1 MASLSL
7 TQFISFPRCN
17 VDVPYMQSLGFV
29 KFPSEKLNVKQR
41 VFIAAAR
48 KKLPE
53 SAPIDDGEEE
63 NGENG
68 AVVRKK
74 SAKSAK
80 KGGART
86 TKKKVVAK
94 DESLEESSELSVDNE
109 SDAETVSE
117 PRRTRKKAAAA
128 SSEDVDKG
136 KAEKKVRRKRATKKD
151 KEAEDGLSSSISTIS
166 STYDEVSDVEEALI
180 FESVDAE
187 SEGEEIDLN
196 KHESED
202 ITHTYGWPP
211 LVCCFGSAQHAF
223 VPSGRPAN
231 RLLDYELQERMKD
244 AMWTPE
250 KYIRAPGGCAGGV
263 AIALASLGG
272 KAAFMGKLG
281 DDDFG
286 QAMLYYLNVCNVQ
299 TRSVRIDGKKV
310 TACSTMKISKRGRL
324 KSTCVK
330 PCAED
335 SLSKS
340 EINVDVLKEAKM
352 FYFSTHSLLEKK
364 MMSTTLQAIKIAKQ
378 LGNVIFY
385 DLNLPLPLWQS
396 SEETKSFIQEV
407 WDLADVIEVTKQEL
421 EFLCGITATE
431 EFDTRNNDCSKFV
444 HYEPETVEPLWHEN
458 LKVLFVTNGT
468 SKIHYYT
475 KEHNGSVLGMEDVPI
490 TPFTRDMSA
499 SGDGIV
505 AGLIRMLTVQP
516 DLMND
521 KGYLERTAR
530 YAIECGVVDQW
541 LLAQTRGY
549 PPKDDMDDEEEDD
562 DEDVDVED
570 EVESDPDGIRSITE
584 REYRTSKPYDEPDG
598 PYVMKPIEEREY
610 RKLEL
615 VGSMGED
622 DDSS

>member
-1 MASLSL
+1 MASLSF
-7 TQFISFPRCN
+7 TQFLSFPRCN
-17 VDVPYMQSLGFV
+17 ADVPYLQSLGFV
-29 KFPSEKLNVKQR
+29 KFRGERWNAKQSL
-41 VFIAAAR
+41 FIAAGR
-48 KKLPE
+48 KKLSI
-53 SAPIDDGEEE
+53 SAPLGEEEE
-63 NGENG
+63 NGGNG
-68 AVVRKK
+68 AVGGKK
-74 SAKSAK
+74 SPKTPKKS
-80 KGGART
+80 GART
-86 TKKKVVAK
+86 TTKKKKKVVAK
-94 DESLEESSELSVDNE
+94 DEPLEESSELLVDNDVLDKE
-109 SDAETVSE
+109 DDTKTASE
-117 PRRTRKKAAAA
+117 PRKTRKKAVAA
-128 SSEDVDKG
+128 SSDVDEEG
-136 KAEKKVRRKRATKKD
+136 KTEKKVRRKRTTKQD
-151 KEAEDGLSSSISTIS
+151 KEIEDASGINN
-166 STYDEVSDVEEALI
+166 TYDEVSDVEEALAV
-180 FESVDAE
+180 ESADVE

-196 KHESED
+196 KRESED
-202 ITHTYGWPP
+202 ISHTYGWPP

-244 AMWTPE
+244 AVWSPE

-272 KAAFMGKLG
+272 KVAFMGKLG

-299 TRSVRIDGKKV
+299 TRSVRIDGKRV
-310 TACSTMKISKRGRL
+310 TACSTMKMSKRGRL

-340 EINVDVLKEAKM
+340 EINVDVLKEARM
-352 FYFSTHSLLEKK
+352 FYFSTHSLLDKK
-364 MMSTTLQAIKIAKQ
+364 MMSTTLQAIKIAKK

-385 DLNLPLPLWQS
+385 DLNLPFPLWQS

-407 WDLADVIEVTKQEL
+407 WDLVDVIEVTKQEL
-421 EFLCGITATE
+421 EFLCGIEATE
-431 EFDTRNNDCSKFV
+431 EFDTRNNDSSKFV
-444 HYEPETVEPLWHEN
+444 HYGPETVEPLWHEN

-475 KEHNGSVLGMEDVPI
+475 KEHDGAVLGMEDVPI

-505 AGLIRMLTVQP
+505 AGLIRMLTIQP
-516 DLMND
+516 DLIND

-549 PPKDDMDDEEEDD
+549 PPKDDMEEEDD
-562 DEDVDVED
+562 DDDDED
-570 EVESDPDGIRSITE
+570 EVESNPDGIRSITE

-598 PYVMKPIEEREY
+598 PYVMKPVEEREY
-610 RKLEL
+610 RRLEL
-615 VGSMGED
+615 VGSIGED

>member
-1 MASLSL
+1 MLMASLSF
-7 TQFISFPRCN
+7 TQFLSFPRYN
-17 VDVPYMQSLGFV
+17 ADVPCILHSLGFV
-29 KFPSEKLNVKQR
+29 KIRGERWNGKQSFSLTSGRRKLS
-41 VFIAAAR
+41 
-48 KKLPE
+48 E
-53 SAPIDDGEEE
+53 SAPLEEE
-63 NGENG
+63 GDNDGNG
-68 AVVRKK
+68 AVVGKK
-74 SAKSAK
+74 SSKGPK
-80 KGGART
+80 RGGARA
-86 TKKKVVAK
+86 TKKKVVVAT
-94 DESLEESSELSVDNE
+94 DEPLEESSELLVDNDDDVLDKE
-109 SDAETVSE
+109 STVSASK
-117 PRRTRKKAAAA
+117 PKTRTRKKA
-128 SSEDVDKG
+128 SSSDVEEVKP
-136 KAEKKVRRKRATKKD
+136 EKKVRRKRTAKKD
-151 KEAEDGLSSSISTIS
+151 KEPEEDLGTN
-166 STYDEVSDVEEALI
+166 TYDEGS
-180 FESVDAE
+180 DAE
-187 SEGEEIDLN
+187 ESLAVESTDTESEEEEIDLS

-202 ITHTYGWPP
+202 ISHTYGWPP

-223 VPSGRPAN
+223 VPWGRPAN
-231 RLLDYELQERMKD
+231 RLLDYELHERMSD
-244 AMWTPE
+244 AKWAPE

-272 KAAFMGKLG
+272 KVAFMGKLG
-281 DDDFG
+281 DDEYG

-299 TRSVRIDGKKV
+299 TRSVRIDGKRV

-324 KSTCVK
+324 KSTCIK

-352 FYFSTHSLLEKK
+352 FYFSSHSLLDKK
-364 MMSTTLQAIKIAKQ
+364 MMSTTIQAIKISKQ

-407 WDLADVIEVTKQEL
+407 WNLADIIEITKQEL
-421 EFLCGITATE
+421 EFLCGIEPTE
-431 EFDTRNNDCSKFV
+431 EFDTKNNDISKFV
-444 HYEPETVEPLWHEN
+444 HYPLETVEQLWHEN

-475 KEHNGSVLGMEDVPI
+475 KEHNGAVSGMEDPPI

-516 DLMND
+516 DLMNN

-541 LLAQTRGY
+541 LQAQTRGY
-549 PPKDDMDDEEEDD
+549 PPKDDMEEVDDD
-562 DEDVDVED
+562 DEED

-598 PYVMKPIEEREY
+598 PYVMKPVEEREY
-610 RKLEL
+610 KKLEL
-615 VGSMGED
+615 VGSMFED
-622 DDSS
+622 GSL

>member
-1 MASLSL
+1 MASLSF
-7 TQFISFPRCN
+7 TQFLPFPRCN
-17 VDVPYMQSLGFV
+17 ADVACLQPLGFV
-29 KFPSEKLNVKQR
+29 KKFRGERLSGKQGFLVVAGRRKLS
-41 VFIAAAR
+41 
-48 KKLPE
+48 E
-53 SAPIDDGEEE
+53 SAPLDEEDG
-63 NGENG
+63 GNG
-68 AVVRKK
+68 AVSGGKKPTKAPKK
-74 SAKSAK
+74 S
-80 KGGART
+80 GARRTT
-86 TKKKVVAK
+86 TKKKEVVVVAK
-94 DESLEESSELSVDNE
+94 DEPLEEERVDSDDVSDSDNE
-109 SDAETVSE
+109 SSDTKA
-117 PRRTRKKAAAA
+117 PRRTRKKVA
-128 SSEDVDKG
+128 SSDV
-136 KAEKKVRRKRATKKD
+136 EKKVRRKRTVKKD
-151 KEAEDGLSSSISTIS
+151 KEVEEGLVTTSSSTH
-166 STYDEVSDVEEALI
+166 DDASDVEAT
-180 FESVDAE
+180 DAD
-187 SEGEEIDLN
+187 SEGEEIDLS
-196 KHESED
+196 KHESEED
-202 ITHTYGWPP
+202 ISHTYGWPP

-231 RLLDYELQERMKD
+231 RLLDYEREERMKD
-244 AMWTPE
+244 AVWAPE

-272 KAAFMGKLG
+272 NVAFMGKLG

-286 QAMLYYLNVCNVQ
+286 QAMLYYLNVCKVQ
-299 TRSVRIDGKKV
+299 TRSVKIDSKRV

-352 FYFSTHSLLEKK
+352 FYFTTHSLLDKK
-364 MMSTTLQAIKIAKQ
+364 MMSTTLQAIKISKQ
-378 LGNVIFY
+378 LGNVVFY

-396 SEETKSFIQEV
+396 REETKSLIQQV

-421 EFLCGITATE
+421 EFLCGIEATE
-431 EFDTRNNDCSKFV
+431 EFDTKNNDSSKFV

-475 KEHNGSVLGMEDVPI
+475 KEHNGAVLGMEDVPI

-505 AGLIRMLTVQP
+505 AGLIRMLTIQP

-549 PPKDDMDDEEEDD
+549 PPKDDMEEGDDGDDEEE
-562 DEDVDVED
+562 EMEA
-570 EVESDPDGIRSITE
+570 DPNGIRSITE

-598 PYVMKPIEEREY
+598 PYVMKPEEEREY

-615 VGSMGED
+615 VGSVSED
-622 DDSS
+622 DEDSS

>member
-1 MASLSL
+1 MASLSF
-7 TQFISFPRCN
+7 TQFLPFPRCN
-17 VDVPYMQSLGFV
+17 ADVACLQPLGFV
-29 KFPSEKLNVKQR
+29 KKFRGERLSGKQGFLVVAGRRKLS
-41 VFIAAAR
+41 
-48 KKLPE
+48 E
-53 SAPIDDGEEE
+53 SAPLDEEDG
-63 NGENG
+63 GNG
-68 AVVRKK
+68 AVSGGKKPTKAPKK
-74 SAKSAK
+74 S
-80 KGGART
+80 GARRTT
-86 TKKKVVAK
+86 TKKKEVVVVAK
-94 DESLEESSELSVDNE
+94 DEPLEEERVDSDDVSDSDNE
-109 SDAETVSE
+109 SSDTKA
-117 PRRTRKKAAAA
+117 PRRTRRKKVA
-128 SSEDVDKG
+128 SSDV
-136 KAEKKVRRKRATKKD
+136 EKKVRRKRTVKKD
-151 KEAEDGLSSSISTIS
+151 KEVEEGLVTTSSSTH
-166 STYDEVSDVEEALI
+166 DDASDVEAT
-180 FESVDAE
+180 DAD
-187 SEGEEIDLN
+187 SEGEEIDLS
-196 KHESED
+196 KHESEED
-202 ITHTYGWPP
+202 ISHTYGWPP

-231 RLLDYELQERMKD
+231 RLLDYEREERMKD
-244 AMWTPE
+244 AVWAPE

-272 KAAFMGKLG
+272 NVAFMGKLG

-286 QAMLYYLNVCNVQ
+286 QAMLYYLNVCKVQ
-299 TRSVRIDGKKV
+299 TRSVKIDSKRV

-352 FYFSTHSLLEKK
+352 FYFTTHSLLDKK
-364 MMSTTLQAIKIAKQ
+364 MMSTTLQAIKISKQ
-378 LGNVIFY
+378 LGNVVFY

-396 SEETKSFIQEV
+396 REETKSLIQQV

-421 EFLCGITATE
+421 EFLCGIEATE
-431 EFDTRNNDCSKFV
+431 EFDTKNNDSSKFV

-475 KEHNGSVLGMEDVPI
+475 KEHNGAVLGMEDVPI

-505 AGLIRMLTVQP
+505 AGLIRMLTIQP

-549 PPKDDMDDEEEDD
+549 PPKDDMEEGDDGDDEEE
-562 DEDVDVED
+562 EMEA
-570 EVESDPDGIRSITE
+570 DPNGIRSITE

-598 PYVMKPIEEREY
+598 PYVMKPEEEREY

-615 VGSMGED
+615 VGSVSED
-622 DDSS
+622 DEDSS

>member
-1 MASLSL
+1 MASLSF
-7 TQFISFPRCN
+7 TQFLPFPRCN
-17 VDVPYMQSLGFV
+17 ADVVPCLQSLGFV
-29 KFPSEKLNVKQR
+29 KFRGERLNGKQGFLVVAGRRKLS
-41 VFIAAAR
+41 
-48 KKLPE
+48 E
-53 SAPIDDGEEE
+53 SAPLDEEDG
-63 NGENG
+63 GNG
-68 AVVRKK
+68 AVGGKK
-74 SAKSAK
+74 PTKAPKRS
-80 KGGART
+80 GART

-94 DESLEESSELSVDNE
+94 KDEPLEESSQLLVDSDDVSDNE
-109 SDAETVSE
+109 SDTKDE
-117 PRRTRKKAAAA
+117 PRRARKKASPAAAA
-128 SSEDVDKG
+128 SSDVEEAKT
-136 KAEKKVRRKRATKKD
+136 KKKVRRKKTTKKD
-151 KEAEDGLSSSISTIS
+151 KEVEEGLV
-166 STYDEVSDVEEALI
+166 TYDEASDVEEPLTVEAT
-180 FESVDAE
+180 DAD
-187 SEGEEIDLN
+187 SEGEEIDLS

-202 ITHTYGWPP
+202 ISHTYGWPP

-231 RLLDYELQERMKD
+231 RLLDYERQERMKD
-244 AMWTPE
+244 AVWAPE

-272 KAAFMGKLG
+272 NVAFMGKLG

-286 QAMLYYLNVCNVQ
+286 QAMLYYLNVCKVQ
-299 TRSVRIDGKKV
+299 TRSVKIDSKRV

-352 FYFSTHSLLEKK
+352 FYFTTHSLLDKK
-364 MMSTTLQAIKIAKQ
+364 MMSTTLQAIKISKQ

-396 SEETKSFIQEV
+396 REETKSLIQEV

-421 EFLCGITATE
+421 EFLCGIEATE
-431 EFDTRNNDCSKFV
+431 EFDTKNNDSSKFV

-475 KEHNGSVLGMEDVPI
+475 KEHNGAVLGMEDVPI

-549 PPKDDMDDEEEDD
+549 PPKDDMEEDEDDD
-562 DEDVDVED
+562 DEDE
-570 EVESDPDGIRSITE
+570 EMESDPNGIRSITE

-598 PYVMKPIEEREY
+598 PYVMKPEEEREY

-615 VGSMGED
+615 VGSVGED

>member
-1 MASLSL
+1 MASLSF
-7 TQFISFPRCN
+7 TQFLPFPRCN
-17 VDVPYMQSLGFV
+17 ADVACLQPLGFV
-29 KFPSEKLNVKQR
+29 KKFRGERLSGKQGFLVVAGRRKLS
-41 VFIAAAR
+41 
-48 KKLPE
+48 E
-53 SAPIDDGEEE
+53 SAPLDEEDG
-63 NGENG
+63 GNG
-68 AVVRKK
+68 AVSGGKKPTKAPKK
-74 SAKSAK
+74 S
-80 KGGART
+80 GGARRTT
-86 TKKKVVAK
+86 TKKKEVVVVAK
-94 DESLEESSELSVDNE
+94 DEPLEEERVDSDDVSDSDNE
-109 SDAETVSE
+109 SSDTKA
-117 PRRTRKKAAAA
+117 PRRTRRKKVA
-128 SSEDVDKG
+128 SSDV
-136 KAEKKVRRKRATKKD
+136 EKKVRRKRTVKKD
-151 KEAEDGLSSSISTIS
+151 KEVEEGLVTTSSSTH
-166 STYDEVSDVEEALI
+166 DDASDVEAT
-180 FESVDAE
+180 DAD
-187 SEGEEIDLN
+187 SEGEEIDLS
-196 KHESED
+196 KHESEED
-202 ITHTYGWPP
+202 ISHTYGWPP

-231 RLLDYELQERMKD
+231 RLLDYEREERMKD
-244 AMWTPE
+244 AVWAPE

-272 KAAFMGKLG
+272 NVAFMGKLG

-286 QAMLYYLNVCNVQ
+286 QAMLYYLNVCKVQ
-299 TRSVRIDGKKV
+299 TRSVKIDSKRV

-352 FYFSTHSLLEKK
+352 FYFTTHSLLDKK
-364 MMSTTLQAIKIAKQ
+364 MMSTTLQAIKISKQ
-378 LGNVIFY
+378 LGNVVFY

-396 SEETKSFIQEV
+396 REETKSLIQQV

-421 EFLCGITATE
+421 EFLCGIEATE
-431 EFDTRNNDCSKFV
+431 EFDTKNNDSSKFV

-475 KEHNGSVLGMEDVPI
+475 KEHNGAVLGMEDVPI

-505 AGLIRMLTVQP
+505 AGLIRMLTIQP

-549 PPKDDMDDEEEDD
+549 PPKDDMEEGDDGDDEEE
-562 DEDVDVED
+562 EMEA
-570 EVESDPDGIRSITE
+570 DPNGIRSITE

-598 PYVMKPIEEREY
+598 PYVMKPEEEREY

-615 VGSMGED
+615 VGSVSED
-622 DDSS
+622 DEDSS

>member
-1 MASLSL
+1 MASLSF
-7 TQFISFPRCN
+7 TQFLPFPRYN
-17 VDVPYMQSLGFV
+17 ADVVPCLQSLGFV
-29 KFPSEKLNVKQR
+29 KFRGERLNGKQGFLVVAGRRKLS
-41 VFIAAAR
+41 
-48 KKLPE
+48 E
-53 SAPIDDGEEE
+53 SAPLDEDDG
-63 NGENG
+63 GNG
-68 AVVRKK
+68 AVGGKK
-74 SAKSAK
+74 PTKAPKRS
-80 KGGART
+80 GART

-94 DESLEESSELSVDNE
+94 KDEPLEESSQLLVASDDVSDNE
-109 SDAETVSE
+109 SDTKTE
-117 PRRTRKKAAAA
+117 PRRARKKAA
-128 SSEDVDKG
+128 SSDVEEAKT
-136 KAEKKVRRKRATKKD
+136 EKKVRRKRTTKKD
-151 KEAEDGLSSSISTIS
+151 KQVEEGLV
-166 STYDEVSDVEEALI
+166 TYDEASDVDEPLTVEAT
-180 FESVDAE
+180 DAD
-187 SEGEEIDLN
+187 SEGEEIDLS

-202 ITHTYGWPP
+202 ISHTYGWPP

-231 RLLDYELQERMKD
+231 RLLDYEQQERIKD
-244 AMWTPE
+244 AVWAPE

-272 KAAFMGKLG
+272 KVAFMGKLG

-286 QAMLYYLNVCNVQ
+286 QAMLYYLNVCQVQ
-299 TRSVRIDGKKV
+299 TRSVKIDSKRV

-352 FYFSTHSLLEKK
+352 FYFTTHSLQDKK
-364 MMSTTLQAIKIAKQ
+364 MMSTTLQAIKISKQ

-396 SEETKSFIQEV
+396 REETKSLIQEV

-421 EFLCGITATE
+421 EFLCGIEPPE
-431 EFDTRNNDCSKFV
+431 EFDTKNNDSSKFV

-475 KEHNGSVLGMEDVPI
+475 KEHNGAVLGMEDVPI

-549 PPKDDMDDEEEDD
+549 PPKDDMEEEDED
-562 DEDVDVED
+562 DEDD
-570 EVESDPDGIRSITE
+570 EMELDPNGIRSITE

-598 PYVMKPIEEREY
+598 PYVMKPEEEREY

-615 VGSMGED
+615 VGSVGED

>member
-1 MASLSL
+1 MASLSF
-7 TQFISFPRCN
+7 TQFLPFPRYN
-17 VDVPYMQSLGFV
+17 ADVVPCLQSLGFV
-29 KFPSEKLNVKQR
+29 KFRGERLNGKQGFLVVAGRRKLS
-41 VFIAAAR
+41 
-48 KKLPE
+48 E
-53 SAPIDDGEEE
+53 SAPLDEDDG
-63 NGENG
+63 GNG
-68 AVVRKK
+68 AVGGKK
-74 SAKSAK
+74 PTKAPKRS
-80 KGGART
+80 GART

-94 DESLEESSELSVDNE
+94 KDEPLEESSQLLVASDDVSDNE
-109 SDAETVSE
+109 SDTKTE
-117 PRRTRKKAAAA
+117 PRRARKKASPAAA
-128 SSEDVDKG
+128 SSDVEEAKT
-136 KAEKKVRRKRATKKD
+136 EKKVRRKRTTKKD
-151 KEAEDGLSSSISTIS
+151 KQVEEGLV
-166 STYDEVSDVEEALI
+166 TYDEASDVDEPLTVEAT
-180 FESVDAE
+180 DAD
-187 SEGEEIDLN
+187 SEGEEIDLS

-202 ITHTYGWPP
+202 ISHTYGWPP

-231 RLLDYELQERMKD
+231 RLLDYEQQERIKD
-244 AMWTPE
+244 AVWAPE

-272 KAAFMGKLG
+272 KVAFMGKLG

-286 QAMLYYLNVCNVQ
+286 QAMLYYLNVCQVQ
-299 TRSVRIDGKKV
+299 TRSVKIDSKRV

-352 FYFSTHSLLEKK
+352 FYFTTHSLQDKK
-364 MMSTTLQAIKIAKQ
+364 MMSTTLQAIKISKQ

-396 SEETKSFIQEV
+396 REETKSLIQEV

-421 EFLCGITATE
+421 EFLCGIEPPE
-431 EFDTRNNDCSKFV
+431 EFDTKNNDSSKFV

-475 KEHNGSVLGMEDVPI
+475 KEHNGAVLGMEDVPI

-549 PPKDDMDDEEEDD
+549 PPKDDMEEEDED
-562 DEDVDVED
+562 DEDD
-570 EVESDPDGIRSITE
+570 EMELDPNGIRSITE

-598 PYVMKPIEEREY
+598 PYVMKPEEEREY

-615 VGSMGED
+615 VGSVGED

>member
-1 MASLSL
+1 MASLSF
-7 TQFISFPRCN
+7 TQFLPFLRCN
-17 VDVPYMQSLGFV
+17 ADVPCLHSLGFV
-29 KFPSEKLNVKQR
+29 KFRGGRWNGKQSLF
-41 VFIAAAR
+41 VAAGR
-48 KKLPE
+48 KKLSE
-53 SAPIDDGEEE
+53 SAPLGEDEE
-63 NGENG
+63 NSGNG
-68 AVVRKK
+68 AVVGKKPPKIPKK
-74 SAKSAK
+74 S
-80 KGGART
+80 GART

-94 DESLEESSELSVDNE
+94 DEPLEESSQLLDKE
-109 SDAETVSE
+109 SDAKKASG
-117 PRRTRKKAAAA
+117 PRKTRKKAVAAA
-128 SSEDVDKG
+128 SSDVEEG
-136 KAEKKVRRKRATKKD
+136 KTEKKVRRKRTTAKKD
-151 KEAEDGLSSSISTIS
+151 KEMEDALSTTT
-166 STYDEVSDVEEALI
+166 TYDEVSDVEEALTV
-180 FESVDAE
+180 ESTAAE
-187 SEGEEIDLN
+187 SEGEEIDLS

-202 ITHTYGWPP
+202 ISHSYGWPP

-231 RLLDYELQERMKD
+231 RLLDYERQERMKD
-244 AMWTPE
+244 AEWSPE

-272 KAAFMGKLG
+272 KVAFMGKLG

-299 TRSVRIDGKKV
+299 TRSVKIDGKKV

-352 FYFSTHSLLEKK
+352 FYFSTHSLLDKK
-364 MMSTTLQAIKIAKQ
+364 MMSTTLQAIKISKQ

-396 SEETKSFIQEV
+396 SEETKSFVQEV
-407 WDLADVIEVTKQEL
+407 WDLADIIEVTKQEL
-421 EFLCGITATE
+421 EFLCGIEPTE
-431 EFDTRNNDCSKFV
+431 EFDTRNNDISKFV

-475 KEHNGSVLGMEDVPI
+475 KEHNGAVLGMEDAPI

-530 YAIECGVVDQW
+530 YAIECGVIDQW
-541 LLAQTRGY
+541 LLARTRGY
-549 PPKDDMDDEEEDD
+549 PPKDDMEDEEEQDDVDD
-562 DEDVDVED
+562 DEED

-598 PYVMKPIEEREY
+598 PYVMKPVEEREY

>member
-1 MASLSL
+1 MASLSF
-7 TQFISFPRCN
+7 TQFLPFPRCN
-17 VDVPYMQSLGFV
+17 ADVACLQPLGFV
-29 KFPSEKLNVKQR
+29 KFRGERLSGKQGFLVVAGRRKLS
-41 VFIAAAR
+41 
-48 KKLPE
+48 E
-53 SAPIDDGEEE
+53 SAPLDEDDG
-63 NGENG
+63 GNG
-68 AVVRKK
+68 AVGGKK
-74 SAKSAK
+74 PTKAPKRS
-80 KGGART
+80 GGARRTT
-86 TKKKVVAK
+86 TKKKKEEEVVVVAK
-94 DESLEESSELSVDNE
+94 DEPLEEERVDSDDVSDSDNE
-109 SDAETVSE
+109 SSDTKE
-117 PRRTRKKAAAA
+117 PRRTRKKVA
-128 SSEDVDKG
+128 SSDV
-136 KAEKKVRRKRATKKD
+136 EKKVRRKRTVKKD
-151 KEAEDGLSSSISTIS
+151 KEVEEGLVTTSSSTH
-166 STYDEVSDVEEALI
+166 DDASDVEAT
-180 FESVDAE
+180 DAD
-187 SEGEEIDLN
+187 SEGEEIDLS
-196 KHESED
+196 KHESEED
-202 ITHTYGWPP
+202 ISHTYGWPP

-231 RLLDYELQERMKD
+231 RLLDYEREERMKD
-244 AMWTPE
+244 AVWAPE

-272 KAAFMGKLG
+272 NVAFMGKLG

-286 QAMLYYLNVCNVQ
+286 QAMLYYLNVCKVQ
-299 TRSVRIDGKKV
+299 TRSVKIDSKRV

-352 FYFSTHSLLEKK
+352 FYFTTHSLLDKK
-364 MMSTTLQAIKIAKQ
+364 MMSTTLQAIKISKQ

-396 SEETKSFIQEV
+396 REETKSLIQQV

-421 EFLCGITATE
+421 EFLCGIEATE
-431 EFDTRNNDCSKFV
+431 EFDTKNNDSSKFV

-475 KEHNGSVLGMEDVPI
+475 KEHNGAVLGMEDVPI

-505 AGLIRMLTVQP
+505 AGLIRMLTIQP

-549 PPKDDMDDEEEDD
+549 PPKDDMEEGDDGDDEEE
-562 DEDVDVED
+562 EMEA
-570 EVESDPDGIRSITE
+570 DPNGIRSITE

-598 PYVMKPIEEREY
+598 PYVMKPEEEREY

-615 VGSMGED
+615 VGSVSED
-622 DDSS
+622 DEDSS

>member
-1 MASLSL
+1 MASLSF
-7 TQFISFPRCN
+7 TQFLPFPRCN
-17 VDVPYMQSLGFV
+17 SDVIPCLLPLGFV
-29 KFPSEKLNVKQR
+29 KFRGERLNGKQGFLVVAGRRKLS
-41 VFIAAAR
+41 
-48 KKLPE
+48 E
-53 SAPIDDGEEE
+53 SAPLDEDDG
-63 NGENG
+63 GNG
-68 AVVRKK
+68 AVGGKK
-74 SAKSAK
+74 PTKAPKRS
-80 KGGART
+80 GART

-94 DESLEESSELSVDNE
+94 KDEPLEESSQLLVDSDDVSDNE
-109 SDAETVSE
+109 SDTKDE
-117 PRRTRKKAAAA
+117 PRRARKKASPAAAA
-128 SSEDVDKG
+128 SSDVEEAKT
-136 KAEKKVRRKRATKKD
+136 KKKVRRKKTTKKD
-151 KEAEDGLSSSISTIS
+151 KEVEEGLV
-166 STYDEVSDVEEALI
+166 TYDEASDVEEPLTVEAT
-180 FESVDAE
+180 DAD
-187 SEGEEIDLN
+187 SEGEEIDLS

-202 ITHTYGWPP
+202 ISHTYGWPP

-231 RLLDYELQERMKD
+231 RLLDYERQERMKD
-244 AMWTPE
+244 AVWAPE

-272 KAAFMGKLG
+272 NVAFMGKLG

-286 QAMLYYLNVCNVQ
+286 QAMLYYLNVCKVQ
-299 TRSVRIDGKKV
+299 TRSVKIDSKRV

-352 FYFSTHSLLEKK
+352 FYFTTHSLLDKK
-364 MMSTTLQAIKIAKQ
+364 MMSTTLQAIKISKQ

-396 SEETKSFIQEV
+396 REETKSLIQEV

-421 EFLCGITATE
+421 EFLCGIEATE
-431 EFDTRNNDCSKFV
+431 EFDTKNNDSSKFV

-475 KEHNGSVLGMEDVPI
+475 KEHNGAVLGMEDVPI

-549 PPKDDMDDEEEDD
+549 PPKDDMEEDEDGD
-562 DEDVDVED
+562 DEDE
-570 EVESDPDGIRSITE
+570 EMESDPNGIRSITE

-598 PYVMKPIEEREY
+598 PYVMKPEEEREY

-615 VGSMGED
+615 VGSVGED

>member
-1 MASLSL
+1 MFMASLSF
-7 TQFISFPRCN
+7 TQFLSFPRCN
-17 VDVPYMQSLGFV
+17 VDVPCLQSLGFV
-29 KFPSEKLNVKQR
+29 KFRGERWNVKR
-41 VFIAAAR
+41 SFVIAAGR
-48 KKLPE
+48 KKLSE
-53 SAPIDDGEEE
+53 SAPLEEE
-63 NGENG
+63 EGDNDGNG
-68 AVVRKK
+68 AVVGKK
-74 SAKSAK
+74 PAKSPK
-80 KGGART
+80 KVGART
-86 TKKKVVAK
+86 SKKKVVVAK
-94 DESLEESSELSVDNE
+94 DEPLEESSEILVDNHKE
-109 SDAETVSE
+109 TDTKTVSE
-117 PRRTRKKAAAA
+117 PRKTRKKA
-128 SSEDVDKG
+128 SSDVEEG
-136 KAEKKVRRKRATKKD
+136 KAEKKVRRKRTTKKD
-151 KEAEDGLSSSISTIS
+151 KELEDVIGT
-166 STYDEVSDVEEALI
+166 STYDEVSDVEEVLAV
-180 FESVDAE
+180 ESTDVE
-187 SEGEEIDLN
+187 SEGEEIDMS

-202 ITHTYGWPP
+202 ISHTYGWPP

-231 RLLDYELQERMKD
+231 RLLNYDIHERMKD
-244 AMWTPE
+244 AVWSPE

-286 QAMLYYLNVCNVQ
+286 QAMLYYLNVCKVQ
-299 TRSVRIDGKKV
+299 TRSVRMDAKRV

-324 KSTCVK
+324 KSTCIK

-352 FYFSTHSLLEKK
+352 FYFSTHSLLDKK
-364 MMSTTLQAIKIAKQ
+364 MMSTTLQAIKISKK
-378 LGNVIFY
+378 LGNVVFY
-385 DLNLPLPLWQS
+385 DVNLPLPLWQS
-396 SEETKSFIQEV
+396 GEETKSFIQEV
-407 WDLADVIEVTKQEL
+407 CDLADVIEVTKQEL
-421 EFLCGITATE
+421 EFLCGIVPTE
-431 EFDTRNNDCSKFV
+431 EFDTKNNDSSKFV
-444 HYEPETVEPLWHEN
+444 HYPPETVEQLWHEN

-475 KEHNGSVLGMEDVPI
+475 KEHNGAVLGMEDVPI

-516 DLMND
+516 DLIND
-521 KGYLERTAR
+521 KGYLEHTAR

-549 PPKDDMDDEEEDD
+549 PPKDDMEEGDD
-562 DEDVDVED
+562 DEED
-570 EVESDPDGIRSITE
+570 EVESDPNGIRSITE

-598 PYVMKPIEEREY
+598 PYVMKPVEEREY

-615 VGSMGED
+615 VGALGDDD

>member
-1 MASLSL
+1 MASLSF
-7 TQFISFPRCN
+7 TQFLPFPRCN
-17 VDVPYMQSLGFV
+17 ADVACLQPLGFV
-29 KFPSEKLNVKQR
+29 KKFRGERLSGKQGFLVVAGRRKLS
-41 VFIAAAR
+41 
-48 KKLPE
+48 E
-53 SAPIDDGEEE
+53 SAPLDEEDG
-63 NGENG
+63 GNG
-68 AVVRKK
+68 AVSGGKKPTKAPKK
-74 SAKSAK
+74 S
-80 KGGART
+80 GGARRTT
-86 TKKKVVAK
+86 TKKKEVVVVAK
-94 DESLEESSELSVDNE
+94 DEPLEEERVDSDDVSDSDNE
-109 SDAETVSE
+109 SSDTKA
-117 PRRTRKKAAAA
+117 PRRTRRKKA
-128 SSEDVDKG
+128 SSDV
-136 KAEKKVRRKRATKKD
+136 EKKVRRKRTVKKD
-151 KEAEDGLSSSISTIS
+151 KEVEEGLVTTSSSTH
-166 STYDEVSDVEEALI
+166 DDASDVEAT
-180 FESVDAE
+180 DAD
-187 SEGEEIDLN
+187 SEGEEIDLS
-196 KHESED
+196 KHESEED
-202 ITHTYGWPP
+202 ISHTYGWPP

-231 RLLDYELQERMKD
+231 RLLDYEREERMKD
-244 AMWTPE
+244 AVWAPE

-272 KAAFMGKLG
+272 NVAFMGKLG

-286 QAMLYYLNVCNVQ
+286 QAMLYYLNVCKVQ
-299 TRSVRIDGKKV
+299 TRSVKIDSKRV

-352 FYFSTHSLLEKK
+352 FYFTTHSLLDKK
-364 MMSTTLQAIKIAKQ
+364 MMSTTLQAIKISKQ
-378 LGNVIFY
+378 LGNVVFY

-396 SEETKSFIQEV
+396 REETKSLIQQV

-421 EFLCGITATE
+421 EFLCGIEATE
-431 EFDTRNNDCSKFV
+431 EFDTKNNDSSKFV

-475 KEHNGSVLGMEDVPI
+475 KEHNGAVLGMEDVPI

-505 AGLIRMLTVQP
+505 AGLIRMLTIQP

-549 PPKDDMDDEEEDD
+549 PPKDDMEEGDDGDDEEE
-562 DEDVDVED
+562 EMEA
-570 EVESDPDGIRSITE
+570 DPNGIRSITE

-598 PYVMKPIEEREY
+598 PYVMKPEEEREY

-615 VGSMGED
+615 VGSVSED
-622 DDSS
+622 DEDSS

>member
-1 MASLSL
+1 MASLSF
-7 TQFISFPRCN
+7 TQFLPFPRCN
-17 VDVPYMQSLGFV
+17 ADVACLQPLGFV
-29 KFPSEKLNVKQR
+29 KFRGERLSGKQGFLVVAGRRKLS
-41 VFIAAAR
+41 
-48 KKLPE
+48 E
-53 SAPIDDGEEE
+53 SAPLDEDDG
-63 NGENG
+63 GNG
-68 AVVRKK
+68 AVGGKK
-74 SAKSAK
+74 PTKAPKRS
-80 KGGART
+80 GGARRTT
-86 TKKKVVAK
+86 TKKKKEEEVVVVAK
-94 DESLEESSELSVDNE
+94 DEPLEEERVDSDDVSDSDNE
-109 SDAETVSE
+109 SSDTKE
-117 PRRTRKKAAAA
+117 PRRTRKKVA
-128 SSEDVDKG
+128 SSDV
-136 KAEKKVRRKRATKKD
+136 EKKVRRKRTVKKD
-151 KEAEDGLSSSISTIS
+151 KEVEEGLVTTSSSTH
-166 STYDEVSDVEEALI
+166 DDASDVEAT
-180 FESVDAE
+180 DAD
-187 SEGEEIDLN
+187 SEGEEIDLS
-196 KHESED
+196 KHESEED
-202 ITHTYGWPP
+202 ISHTYGWPP

-231 RLLDYELQERMKD
+231 RLLDYEREERMKD
-244 AMWTPE
+244 AVWAPE

-272 KAAFMGKLG
+272 NVAFMGKLG

-286 QAMLYYLNVCNVQ
+286 QAMLYYLNVCKVQ
-299 TRSVRIDGKKV
+299 TRSVKIDSKRV

-352 FYFSTHSLLEKK
+352 FYFTTHSLLDKK
-364 MMSTTLQAIKIAKQ
+364 MMSTTLQAIKISKQ
-378 LGNVIFY
+378 LGNVVFY

-396 SEETKSFIQEV
+396 REETKSLIQQV

-421 EFLCGITATE
+421 EFLCGIEATE
-431 EFDTRNNDCSKFV
+431 EFDTKNNDSSKFV

-475 KEHNGSVLGMEDVPI
+475 KEHNGAVLGMEDVPI

-505 AGLIRMLTVQP
+505 AGLIRMLTIQP

-549 PPKDDMDDEEEDD
+549 PPKDDMEEGDDGDDEEE
-562 DEDVDVED
+562 EMEA
-570 EVESDPDGIRSITE
+570 DPNGIRSITE

-598 PYVMKPIEEREY
+598 PYVMKPEEEREY

-615 VGSMGED
+615 VGSVSED
-622 DDSS
+622 DEDSS

>member
-1 MASLSL
+1 MASLSF
-7 TQFISFPRCN
+7 TQFLPFPRCN
-17 VDVPYMQSLGFV
+17 ADVPCLQPQGFV
-29 KFPSEKLNVKQR
+29 KFRGEKWNGKHSFLMVAGR
-41 VFIAAAR
+41 R
-48 KKLPE
+48 KLSE
-53 SAPIDDGEEE
+53 SAPLDEDDG
-63 NGENG
+63 GNG
-68 AVVRKK
+68 AVGGKK
-74 SAKSAK
+74 PTKVPKRS
-80 KGGART
+80 GART

-94 DESLEESSELSVDNE
+94 DAPLEESSQLLVDRDDVSDNE
-109 SDAETVSE
+109 SDTKEE
-117 PRRTRKKAAAA
+117 PRRTRKKASPAAA
-128 SSEDVDKG
+128 SSDVDEG
-136 KAEKKVRRKRATKKD
+136 KTEKKVRRKRTAKKD
-151 KEAEDGLSSSISTIS
+151 NKEVEDVLVTS
-166 STYDEVSDVEEALI
+166 STYDEASDVEEALTV
-180 FESVDAE
+180 EATDAD
-187 SEGEEIDLN
+187 SEGEEIDLS

-202 ITHTYGWPP
+202 ISHTYGWPP

-231 RLLDYELQERMKD
+231 RLLDYERQERMKD
-244 AMWTPE
+244 AVWAPE

-286 QAMLYYLNVCNVQ
+286 QAMLYYLNVCQVQ
-299 TRSVRIDGKKV
+299 TRSVKIDSKRV

-352 FYFSTHSLLEKK
+352 FYFTTHSLLDKK
-364 MMSTTLQAIKIAKQ
+364 MMSTTLQAIKISKQ

-396 SEETKSFIQEV
+396 REETKSLIQEV

-421 EFLCGITATE
+421 EFLCGIETTE
-431 EFDTRNNDCSKFV
+431 EFDTKNNDSSKFV

-475 KEHNGSVLGMEDVPI
+475 KEHNGAVLGMEDVPI
-490 TPFTRDMSA
+490 TPFTKDMSA

-549 PPKDDMDDEEEDD
+549 PPKDDMEEGEEDDDDEEED
-562 DEDVDVED
+562 EM
-570 EVESDPDGIRSITE
+570 ESDPNGIRSITE

-598 PYVMKPIEEREY
+598 PYVMKPVEEREY

-615 VGSMGED
+615 VGSVGED